1 MKLFDI
7 YEYVALSPCATA
19 AFPYVLSNN
28 MRVIVDMYWPLLD
41 LEPQWTF
48 NVGYYFIVD
57 ALAYNYVSGSA
68 NSVYSFTAG
77 LNYRSNVDY
86 TDLVVTAKE
95 GTQSQRGKNTNIGK
109 PIGNCML
116 ILDRN
121 GLNSEHY
128 PISKAV
134 FSGNSYNSEC
144 EYVYSTNYEDIYPG
158 IIDTPTYDQ
167 NGVWIWYGGISPIH
181 SNSMIEITNN
191 VSMSSVNCGKVKI
204 YSISIQRYD
213 ESTGAWGLV
222 NTYSPCI
229 YNDGSQN
236 GVLGFVDRT
245 RTMFSSIYDVPNTCS
260 SYVENQLPPGPED
273 EFEELFPNA
282 KIASTNTPRYNNGE
296 SPIEAFRA
304 FKTLEALQA
313 FINAGRV
320 YIGELV
326 SIVDDSS
333 NTGVY
338 QIVYG
343 ANDALTYRKLKFN

>member
-7 YEYVALSPCATA
+7 YESVALSPCATA
-19 AFPYVLSNN
+19 SLPYVLSNN
-28 MRVIVDMYWPLLD
+28 MRVTVDMYWPLLD

-57 ALAYNYVSGSA
+57 AFAYNYVSGSA

-95 GTQSQRGKNTNIGK
+95 GTQSSRGKNTNIGK
-109 PIGNCML
+109 PIGNCQL

-134 FSGNSYNSEC
+134 FSGNSYQSEC
-144 EYVYSTNYEDIYPG
+144 EYVYDINYEETYPG

-167 NGVWIWYGGISPIH
+167 NGIWICNGGGTPVRSYSRI
-181 SNSMIEITNN
+181 MLTNN

-204 YSISIQRYD
+204 YGINIQRYN
-213 ESTGAWGLV
+213 ESAGAWELV
-222 NTYSPCI
+222 NTYKPCI
-229 YNDGSQN
+229 YNYDSQTS
-236 GVLGFVDRT
+236 VLGFVDRS

-273 EFEELFPNA
+273 EFDDLFPNA
-282 KIASTNTPRYNNGE
+282 KIASTNILRYNNGE
-296 SPIEAFRA
+296 SPVEAFRA

-343 ANDALTYRKLKFN
+343 ANDTLTYRKLKFK